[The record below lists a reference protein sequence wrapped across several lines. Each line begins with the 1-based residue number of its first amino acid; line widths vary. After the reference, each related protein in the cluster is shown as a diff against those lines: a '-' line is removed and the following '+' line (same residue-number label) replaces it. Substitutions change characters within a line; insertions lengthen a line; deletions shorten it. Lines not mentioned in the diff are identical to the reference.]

1 MTVYINKKAGIKLN
15 IRIRHENFVKILVLS
30 ISVLVALA
38 IGLVIAIASLESQF
52 TRVKIEAGERI
63 SAEDIMGD
71 GARFGEDFDPD
82 CTDHAGVYYFTVYTK
97 TGAERIRLSV
107 KDTKAP
113 EVVLKDV
120 YFAVGG
126 EMPTPMD
133 FIESVYEPDS
143 FTGEFLNELP
153 DMKKPGEYKVRVRF
167 TDASGNRTEDFLVKM
182 TEIYDNQP
190 PEMEVSPLIV
200 CEVGGTVLYKP
211 YVTLSDNCIGKLSF
225 SVDESGLDLSVAGDC
240 DVYVTGRDG
249 VGNMT
254 KKQKVTVR
262 VVESYDEEK
271 LDGLL
276 SELAEEIDPDGKSR
290 EKICR
295 DVYKL
300 VRDMLVYTGDSQKG
314 DVNRAAYQAILGG
327 GGDCYSYFA
336 LSKLLLERCGIETVD
351 IRRADGYTEDT
362 HYWSLVNIGVDG
374 KDAWYHFD
382 ATELKSDRYD
392 HSGCL
397 LTDKQVNAYSRA
409 RANFYVYDKKGLPE
423 VSEKIITPTPRL
435 EELYE

>member
-1 MTVYINKKAGIKLN
+1 MTVYLNKKAGIKFN
-15 IRIRHENFVKILVLS
+15 IRIYYENIVRILILS
-30 ISVLVALA
+30 ISVLTVIA

-63 SAEDIMGD
+63 SAEDIMGE

-82 CTDHAGVYYFTVYTK
+82 CINHAGYYYFTVYTDAGVEK
-97 TGAERIRLSV
+97 IRLSV

-113 EVVLKDV
+113 DVVLKDV

-126 EMPTPMD
+126 EKPTPTD
-133 FIESVYEPDS
+133 FIQSIYEPDG
-143 FTGEFLNELP
+143 FTGEFLDELP
-153 DMKKPGEYKVRVRF
+153 DMKQPGEHTVRIRF
-167 TDASGNRTEDFLVKM
+167 TDASGNKTEIFSVKM
-182 TEIYDNQP
+182 IEIYDNQP
-190 PEMEVSPLIV
+190 PEMDLSPLIV
-200 CEVGGTVLYKP
+200 CEVGGTLMYKP

-225 SVDESGLDLSVAGDC
+225 SVDESGLDLSTVGDY

-262 VVESYDEEK
+262 VVESYDEKK
-271 LDGLL
+271 LDALL
-276 SELAEEIDPDGKSR
+276 YELTEEIAPEDKSR

-295 DVYKL
+295 EVYKL
-300 VRDMLVYTGDSQKG
+300 VRSMLIYTGDSQKG
-314 DVNRAAYQAILGG
+314 DVNRAAYQAILGE

-336 LSKLLLERCGIETVD
+336 LSKLLLERCGIETIDVV
-351 IRRADGYTEDT
+351 RAEGYTEDT

-382 ATELKSDRYD
+382 ATELKIDRYE

-397 LTDKQVNAYSRA
+397 LTDRQINAYSRA
-409 RANFYVYDKKGLPE
+409 RPYFYVYNKKGLPE
-423 VSEKIITPTPRL
+423 VSEKIITSTPRL